1 MKYVKKYF
9 LSVFRRLSGGSLPC
23 PGTSSPR
30 ETCPCFSV
38 VPEAKYE
45 ERLRTLKADMS
56 ALKAFEE
63 SVNERKALLE
73 ETEKNHFH
81 HDEGTYMPS
90 RRQII

>member
-1 MKYVKKYF
+1 MAFNF
-9 LSVFRRLSGGSLPC
+9 LILDMW
-23 PGTSSPR
+23 
-30 ETCPCFSV
+30 
-38 VPEAKYE
+38 

-73 ETEKNHFH
+73 ETKKNNFH

-90 RRQII
+90 RGQIIY